1 MKTNTILRSIILGLL
16 VLFPMACNTVSYPYS
31 KGLQLYMNQ
40 ELAID
45 VTQIGDRIY
54 YFIPLNDCSSC
65 KSAELNLS
73 FLNNL
78 VIPPAKLAVV
88 LIGSTRLPEYKE
100 SLQKL
105 RHRYTVLEDPNGT
118 MFNYQTGLSKPL
130 LVHIKEGEVTYYLNI
145 TDFDLE
151 TVGAYL
157 TN

>member
-1 MKTNTILRSIILGLL
+1 MKINTILSSIVLGLL

-31 KGLQLYMNQ
+31 KGLEMYMSQ
-40 ELAID
+40 EHATDL
-45 VTQIGDRIY
+45 TQIDDRVY

-78 VIPPAKLAVV
+78 VAPPANLSVV

-105 RHRYTVLEDPNGT
+105 RHRYTVLEDTNGT
-118 MFNYQTGLSKPL
+118 MFNYQTGLGKPL
-130 LVHIKEGEVTYYLNI
+130 LIHIKKGEVTYYLSI

-151 TVGAYL
+151 TVEAYL